1 MADPPPWQLAAVG
14 VAGRRGD
21 SALHL
26 QNKAQLSARRRRTG
40 TAMTIARGLTWLE
53 LLGQQQL
60 AMGCEQLLVVVVE
73 IVTLH
78 DLRDD
83 RLRSVGPSHASVPA
97 NSSRPE
103 RAEVAFLARGA
114 SPPRGVLSRHS
125 RVREAAAGNRT
136 RCGF

>member
-1 MADPPPWQLAAVG
+1 M
-14 VAGRRGD
+14 
-21 SALHL
+21 
-26 QNKAQLSARRRRTG
+26 
-40 TAMTIARGLTWLE
+40 
-53 LLGQQQL
+53 

-83 RLRSVGPSHASVPA
+83 RLQSVGPSHASVPA

-114 SPPRGVLSRHS
+114 SPPRGVLSSLASPGGGCRQSKPLRILGHARPKVRCWR
-125 RVREAAAGNRT
+125 RVAPMYGLEGIAMRVALIR
-136 RCGF
+136 